1 MKVQRIIHPVGQ
13 GAFYSEQLISDSGK
27 KFTVVYDCGCG
38 MKDQIPQEVES
49 IIEEWLKDI
58 DQIDILFL
66 SHFHNDHINGF
77 DLLRN
82 KAKVVVLPY
91 ISNTI
96 KNAMNQVKASINSLK
111 ASINSSNY
119 VDNIDIQNI
128 VNFNIIDPSLYP
140 NVKFVNVVS
149 PKDNITEN
157 DLFIPYDQNITP
169 NDFGNTN
176 SHFINLLNDESSN
189 TDTNIFNIHS
199 EDIIKVFDWY
209 FLPFTHENYS
219 YDNDLSNAINE
230 LNTYIKG
237 IDVITNAH
245 IKEIKNLYKAID
257 KNLNNTSML
266 MFSSPMSLDKC
277 NGSKESNSP
286 SCLYTGDIKLADNKI
301 NQLIST
307 RLGKYNIG
315 TLQVPHHGSSYSWR
329 RFNTQTSVSNTT
341 SHTVYFCSHGLH
353 NFYNHPHKA
362 VLYDFI
368 NSSHLLYG
376 INENPTTKMVQVFY
390 V

>member
-1 MKVQRIIHPVGQ
+1 MRVQRIIHPVGQ

-96 KNAMNQVKASINSLK
+96 K
-111 ASINSSNY
+111 
-119 VDNIDIQNI
+119 
-128 VNFNIIDPSLYP
+128 
-140 NVKFVNVVS
+140 
-149 PKDNITEN
+149 T
-157 DLFIPYDQNITP
+157 
-169 NDFGNTN
+169 
-176 SHFINLLNDESSN
+176 
-189 TDTNIFNIHS
+189 
-199 EDIIKVFDWY
+199 
-209 FLPFTHENYS
+209 
-219 YDNDLSNAINE
+219 AI
-230 LNTYIKG
+230 
-237 IDVITNAH
+237 NAH
-245 IKEIKNLYKAID
+245 IKEIKNPYKAID

-329 RFNTQTSVSNTT
+329 RFNSQTSVSNTT